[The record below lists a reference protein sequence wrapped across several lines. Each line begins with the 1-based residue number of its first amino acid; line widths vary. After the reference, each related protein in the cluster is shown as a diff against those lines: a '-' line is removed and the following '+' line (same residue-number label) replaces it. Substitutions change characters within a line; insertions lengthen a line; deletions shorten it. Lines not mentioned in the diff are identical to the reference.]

1 MKTAL
6 VLLLVTPLA
15 RPATDAPVVLHGG
28 LPGSRALVV
37 ALHGG
42 SFRGRP
48 PLERAQQL
56 LADLSS
62 DARRVGLH
70 LVVPVA
76 PEPPAALGPEAG
88 GDYVSPWLLPEGEA
102 LVWKLVDAEK
112 EARRL
117 DPSRLYLVGQ
127 GAGATAAL
135 TLAARR
141 PERLAGVAAFS
152 GTPSPLW
159 DEKHHVIGLAEPVVE
174 SLRRVPVFLFTAR
187 DDPLLDRDAL
197 RCFVDGMTRQ
207 KKEKGGPGLTW
218 VEGEGGHGFGTNG
231 PARGLRF
238 LKEHQHSDHP

>member
-1 MKTAL
+1 MKSAL
-6 VLLLVTPLA
+6 VLLLVSPLA

-76 PEPPAALGPEAG
+76 PEAAG
-88 GDYVSPWLLPEGEA
+88 GEDYVSPWLLPEGEA
-102 LVWKLVDAEK
+102 LVWRVVGAES

-117 DPSRLYLVGQ
+117 DPARLYLVGQ

-135 TLAARR
+135 TLASRR
-141 PERLAGVAAFS
+141 PERIAGVAAFS

-159 DEKHHVIGLAEPVVE
+159 DESHRVVGLAEPVVGG
-174 SLRRVPVFLFTAR
+174 LRRVPVFLFTAR

-197 RCFVDGMTRQ
+197 RFFVDGMTRQ
-207 KKEKGGPGLTW
+207 KKERGGPGLTW

-238 LKEHQHSDHP
+238 LKEHQHTEHP